1 MATAWQAMRLGAV
14 LFIVPFMFVY
24 QPALLMIGPWPQIL
38 LAGGTAALGVT
49 CLAAGLQGWLRCRT
63 TLLDRIMLLVAGLLF
78 VTPWV
83 LADVIAL
90 LLLGLTYG
98 LQGLRRIPEVAPA
111 PAAPLD

>member
-1 MATAWQAMRLGAV
+1 
-14 LFIVPFMFVY
+14 
-24 QPALLMIGPWPQIL
+24 
-38 LAGGTAALGVT
+38 
-49 CLAAGLQGWLRCRT
+49 
-63 TLLDRIMLLVAGLLF
+63 MLLVAGLLF

-83 LADVIAL
+83 IADVIAL